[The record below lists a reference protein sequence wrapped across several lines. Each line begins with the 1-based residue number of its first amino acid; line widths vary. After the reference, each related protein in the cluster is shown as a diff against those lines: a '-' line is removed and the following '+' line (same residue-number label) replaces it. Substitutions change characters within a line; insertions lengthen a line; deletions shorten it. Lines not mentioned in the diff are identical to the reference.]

1 MSLDNI
7 IDSMLGPPPSRGRR
21 AAPIQASYS
30 RDLNAADV
38 EGLWHVPFGGIESET
53 RPLLRIR
60 NAHHSMARLIAE
72 GRKDVEIAAITGYSP
87 SRISVLK
94 HDPAFKEL
102 VAYYAGQ
109 VGEVF
114 LNVHERLAS
123 VSMGAVEELQERLEE
138 KPEGFANRE
147 LMELAEL
154 GLDRTG
160 FGPKST
166 VQQNVAIGLVS
177 MERLASM
184 RKELE
189 QKNHGTILK
198 LLPSDRGAGMGGT
211 DSGRPLAEEVQT
223 PGESGEGDSLPE
235 APGAGAE
242 AATGG
247 DP

>member
-7 IDSMLGPPPSRGRR
+7 IDSMLGPPPSRGKRGG
-21 AAPIQASYS
+21 PIHATFG
-30 RDLNAADV
+30 RELNAADV

-94 HDPAFKEL
+94 GDPAFKEL
-102 VAYYAGQ
+102 VAYYKGQ
-109 VGEVF
+109 VAEVF

-211 DSGRPLAEEVQT
+211 DGGRPVAATLEAA
-223 PGESGEGDSLPE
+223 GEQGERDRLPE
-235 APGAGAE
+235 APGAGTSP
-242 AATGG
+242 AAGG